1 MCVRVSRCES
11 DEGMMHVSVM
21 RMIRVRMMRMMRV
34 RVSEN
39 DATVDCTVSRIFQE
53 IKVLFFW
60 RVFLLQIRSEI
71 VKFWKLDPR
80 IFGLKVKY
88 LSCQSGRSSKG

>member
-1 MCVRVSRCES
+1 MHVRV
-11 DEGMMHVSVM
+11 MK
-21 RMIRVRMMRMMRV
+21 MIRVRMMRMMRV

-39 DATVDCTVSRIFQE
+39 DATVDCAVSRIFQE

-71 VKFWKLDPR
+71 LVLEARPKNIWSQS
-80 IFGLKVKY
+80 KVFIM
-88 LSCQSGRSSKG
+88 SKRPLVEGVGEFVPQNV